1 MLDAGAGE
9 GDHKH
14 YFAAQRYCGLD
25 LGIGDHA
32 WDYSRLDVLGDLETL
47 PFPDATFEAA
57 INIVTLE
64 HVLHPERVLCELGRV
79 LAPGGR
85 FLLVAPLAMG
95 GAPAA
100 PRLRP
105 VHALCARSPAA
116 AGRIYGDFDPAGG
129 RHFPADLAA
138 AAERVAILSRA
149 ADAGGGGVFR
159 ASGAGA
165 AAARPPGQ
173 RQVFYTGIYMFRA
186 QAFLIAVLSTAA
198 FGSRRSPA
206 LPRSS
211 SLAMP
216 SPSDRGRRARRRIT
230 SCRLISSRSSRRASA
245 RSPKM
250 RSRRR
255 LPRVPSR

>member
-1 MLDAGAGE
+1 MPARAKTA
-9 GDHKH
+9 HKH

-25 LGIGDHA
+25 LGIGDQA

-64 HVLHPERVLCELGRV
+64 HVLHPARVICELGRV

-105 VHALCARSPAA
+105 VHALRAGSSAA
-116 AGRIYGDFDPAGG
+116 AGRIYGHFDPAGG

-138 AAERVAILSRA
+138 AVQCLAILSRA
-149 ADAGGGGVFR
+149 ADAGGGGVLR
-159 ASGAGA
+159 AAGAGV

-173 RQVFYTGIYMFRA
+173 GEVFYTGIYMFRA
-186 QAFLIAVLSTAA
+186 QAFLIAIPFDRGFRQPA
-198 FGSRRSPA
+198 FPALRRSNSRA
-206 LPRSS
+206 T
-211 SLAMP
+211 P
-216 SPSDRGRRARRRIT
+216 SPSGRGRRARRRIA
-230 SCRLISSRSSRRASA
+230 SCRRIFSRSSRRANA
-245 RSPKM
+245 RSPKT